1 VSEKRTLLL
10 VDDTPANLD
19 LLREILSADYQLRI
33 ATSGEIALK
42 LALREPMPA
51 LILLDVSM
59 PGLDGYEV
67 CRRLKSD
74 LHTARIPVIFVSALD
89 EVEDEAKGFEAGGV
103 DYITKPISAAIVQ
116 ARVRTHLELA
126 DQEQH
131 LTRLVF
137 QRTKE
142 LREAR
147 RKVVAR
153 LARAVHFRHQDSG
166 AHVIRLSAF
175 AKQLAL
181 LMGSSE
187 DHASLLEA
195 ASAMHDIGKVA
206 IPDAILLK
214 PGPLTE
220 AEWVEMKKHPDLGAS
235 IIGRHGDPMLETAR
249 AVALNHHEKWD
260 GSGYP
265 NGMAGEKIPLA
276 ARIVAVCDVF
286 DAFISP
292 QPYRPARNVGDA
304 AAYIRGQ
311 AGKHFDPAIAK
322 RFVESLPQFV
332 ELSQN
337 HLDLI
342 RRESMLRERE

>member
-1 VSEKRTLLL
+1 MSAKPTLLL

-19 LLREILSADYQLRI
+19 LLREMLSDDYTLRV

-42 LALREPMPA
+42 LALREPIPS

-59 PGLDGYEV
+59 PGIDGYEV

-74 LHTARIPVIFVSALD
+74 LHTARIPVIFVSAMD
-89 EVEDEAKGFEAGGV
+89 EVEDETKGFDAGGV
-103 DYITKPISAAIVQ
+103 DYITKPLSAAIVR
-116 ARVRTHLELA
+116 ARVRTQLELFN
-126 DQEQH
+126 QEQH

-153 LARAVHFRHQDSG
+153 LARAVHFRHQDNG

-181 LMGSSE
+181 LIDGSE
-187 DHASLLEA
+187 DHAAILEA
-195 ASAMHDIGKVA
+195 ASAMHDIGKIG

-214 PGPLTE
+214 AGPLTE
-220 AEWVEMKKHPDLGAS
+220 AEWVEIKKHPELGAS

-249 AVALNHHEKWD
+249 TVALYHHEKWD
-260 GSGYP
+260 GTGYP
-265 NGMAGEKIPLA
+265 TGSAGEKIPLA

-292 QPYRPARNVGDA
+292 QPYRPARNVEDA

-311 AGKHFDPAIAK
+311 AGKHFDPALAK
-322 RFVESLPQFV
+322 RFIEALPKFV
-332 ELSQN
+332 EISQR

-342 RRESMLRERE
+342 RRESLLRERE